1 MRRGPGQGRV
11 GRGIREGPGAGDG
24 RTAVELC
31 RAQGG
36 TRAGNP
42 GHPNLRVACLA
53 PGREFTS
60 FTPKYELFTF
70 FASPG
75 QCFSKYAGH

>member
-1 MRRGPGQGRV
+1 MRDLGLETDAPLWSSAGL
-11 GRGIREGPGAGDG
+11 REGQE
-24 RTAVELC
+24 RE
-31 RAQGG
+31 
-36 TRAGNP
+36 TRATQTS
-42 GHPNLRVACLA
+42 RVACLA